1 VPDLALA
8 GGQAGVPAPALPQ
21 ASPEGLS
28 VPQLEQSL
36 AKAFANQQQP
46 PQSLPEPAKL
56 GPAYQLPKVELT
68 PFSEEYKQLQD
79 YIDDLA
85 DQDASTLAE
94 IIQIWLNEDERR
106 NG

>member
-1 VPDLALA
+1 MKAA
-8 GGQAGVPAPALPQ
+8 GGAPALPL
-21 ASPEGLS
+21 AAPEGLS
-28 VPQLEQSL
+28 IPQLEQSL
-36 AKAFANQQQP
+36 AKAFANQQP
-46 PQSLPEPAKL
+46 LPEPVK
-56 GPAYQLPKVELT
+56 PAVTYQLPKMEQT
-68 PFSEEYKQLQD
+68 PFSEEYRQLQD